1 MVCTDDTQ
9 VCFFNFSYTVGLRNE
24 MKMEFFEV
32 MTDYYCT
39 ANLIPHETPLPE
51 LPH

>member
-1 MVCTDDTQ
+1 MIPKYV
-9 VCFFNFSYTVGLRNE
+9 FFNFSYTVGLRNE

-51 LPH
+51 LPY